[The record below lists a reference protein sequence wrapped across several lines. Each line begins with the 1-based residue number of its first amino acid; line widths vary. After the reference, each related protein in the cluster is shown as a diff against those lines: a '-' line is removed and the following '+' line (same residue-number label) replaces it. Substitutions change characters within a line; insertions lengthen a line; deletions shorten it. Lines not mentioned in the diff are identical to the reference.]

1 MNKYLKKLQSVVI
14 IKEMIFSKRKFYLPH
29 SGMYSWTLKSFE
41 IFNFVF
47 VRFVG
52 KKIFYISLKLEQCWC
67 MKDESLRKLQ
77 LE

>member
-14 IKEMIFSKRKFYLPH
+14 IEEMIFSKRKFY
-29 SGMYSWTLKSFE
+29 SGMYPWILKSFE

>member
-14 IKEMIFSKRKFYLPH
+14 IEEMIFSKRKFYLPH
-29 SGMYSWTLKSFE
+29 SGTYPWTLKSFE

-47 VRFVG
+47 VRFVD